1 MSVPAY
7 LSHMLRMRFCIRL
20 TLLFLEFLFDDL

>member
-7 LSHMLRMRFCIRL
+7 LGHMLWMRFSIRL